1 MNESLLETV
10 DRMSRSPGV
19 YLMKDRQGDI
29 LYIGKAKDLRS
40 RVRAYFLASA
50 KLTPKTEVML
60 SKVQRI
66 DFMVTGSEAEAYI
79 LESNLIKKNRPKYN
93 ILLRDDKHYPYL
105 RLSVKEDYP
114 KLDVVRKIG
123 RDRSR
128 YFGPYVPGSHLRT
141 TLDLI
146 EKTFPLRK
154 CKNRIDGKRE
164 RPCLNAQ
171 IGRCLAP
178 CTGSISKAEYSRMV
192 RQAVLFLQGKNRP
205 LIRELSTKMEQ
216 ASRSLEFEKAAVIR
230 DQIRRIEKMT
240 EQQKIISPNMEDKD
254 VFGTAMSGETVCAEI
269 LFVRGGKLL
278 GKEDFFIERPGDE
291 KEEEI
296 LRTTMMQYY
305 SKERLIPPLIFAPFA
320 FAESETMEK
329 AFSAVGGR
337 RVRMRVPQR
346 GINLK
351 LVRMADENAALALQS
366 HLNQRDRD
374 LVILKDLQDAAGL
387 KKLPLRIEAFDISN
401 IQGEYPVASMVVF
414 EKGKPLKSHYRHYRI
429 QSVEGPNDYAMIF
442 EVLTRRY
449 GSGEDAALPMPDLIL
464 IDGGKGQ
471 LNILLHVAGE
481 QGFTEGTDFMALAKP
496 GDPDAGKNGVDRIY
510 LPGRREPVVL
520 DPADPVIH
528 LIQRIR
534 DESHRFAV
542 TYYRKLHT
550 RDTLTSRLKE
560 IKGIGKTR
568 TLSLLRH
575 FGSLERVRRA
585 SLKDLAQAPSMNLD
599 AASRVFNILRQEAG
613 LTK

>member
-50 KLTPKTEVML
+50 QHPPKTEVML
-60 SKVQRI
+60 SKVHRI

-178 CTGSISKAEYSRMV
+178 CTGAISKAEYSRMV
-192 RQAVLFLQGKNRP
+192 RQVILFLQGKNRQ
-205 LIRELSTKMEQ
+205 LIRGLFIKMEQ
-216 ASRSLEFEKAAVIR
+216 ASKSLEFEKAAGIR

-254 VFGTAMSGETVCAEI
+254 VFGTAMSGETVCVEI

-305 SKERLIPPLIFAPFA
+305 SKDRLISRLIFVPLS
-320 FAESETMEK
+320 FAEAETMEK
-329 AFSAVGGR
+329 AFSAMHGS
-337 RVRMRVPQR
+337 RVRMVVPQR
-346 GINLK
+346 GINLR
-351 LVRMADENAALALQS
+351 LVRMANENAGLALQA
-366 HLNQRDRD
+366 HLEQNDRD
-374 LVILKDLQDAAGL
+374 LAILKDLQQAAKL

-414 EKGKPLKSHYRHYRI
+414 EEGKPLKSHYRHYRI
-429 QSVEGPNDYAMIF
+429 QSVEGANDYAMIE
-442 EVLTRRY
+442 EVLMRRY
-449 GSGEDAALPMPDLIL
+449 GPGEDASLPMPDLIQ

-471 LNILLHVAGE
+471 LNVLLHVAGE

-496 GDPDAGKNGVDRIY
+496 RDRDAGGNGVDRIY
-510 LPGRREPVVL
+510 LPGRKKPIVL
-520 DPADPVIH
+520 DSADPVIH

-542 TYYRKLHT
+542 TYYRKLHI

-560 IKGIGKTR
+560 IKGIGRKR
-568 TLSLLRH
+568 TLSLLRN
-575 FGSLERVRRA
+575 FGSLDRVRQA
-585 SLKDLAQAPSMNLD
+585 SLEELVHAPSMNRE
-599 AASRVFNILRQEAG
+599 AASRVFKILHREAS